1 MKYRGHVNTAKL
13 IFYARII
20 FWGGEWVI
28 LLKFQSPTR
37 VTPGLEWSDSYFWL
51 AAFLRLKNGQ
61 LCFLRVNFCE
71 ADSYFGSYS
80 YFLFCWKKLESLI
93 LTQIWNFESD
103 HSESMIVRKK
113 SLLGSEPSWYCNTCT
128 IYLFICIRI
137 TVFWQKSP
145 GNSKLRIDSYFSK
158 LQSNDSHF

>member
-1 MKYRGHVNTAKL
+1 MNVKHISNQISTSLYRKPTFTGLFSKYASFTP
-13 IFYARII
+13 
-20 FWGGEWVI
+20 I
-28 LLKFQSPTR
+28 LYKKNLVSILTYRAFNIC
-37 VTPGLEWSDSYFWL
+37 SDYFSL
-51 AAFLRLKNGQ
+51 DKEINFIKSILRLNGYP
-61 LCFLRVNFCE
+61 L
-71 ADSYFGSYS
+71 YFIE
-80 YFLFCWKKLESLI
+80 CTIKKTLNRPGVYNNI
-93 LTQIWNFESD
+93 LSD

-113 SLLGSEPSWYCNTCT
+113 SLLGSEPSWYCNTCI